1 MTKIPSEAVSERVA
15 SILAQRI
22 LSGEL
27 APGLRIKQD
36 ELAAELNTSRIPVRD
51 ALRILESRGLVTMRA
66 NTGARV
72 VAPARADIAAAFD
85 IRERLEPLLLADS
98 MANFAPQDVEA
109 LRALVRAGAAANT
122 PEAMMEHGREFHW
135 MTYSRHSS
143 TLLASMVERVWDVGQ
158 AFILGT
164 WKAMDATAAEHARHD
179 HLGEHHVLCEAI
191 ARREL
196 ETAQAALVLHV
207 RRIRAVVLAQVEAMH
222 MAEAVKVRA

>member
-15 SILAQRI
+15 AILARRI

-72 VAPARADIAAAFD
+72 VAPARSDIAAAFD

-98 MANFAPQDVEA
+98 MANFGAEDVEA
-109 LRALVRAGAAANT
+109 LRAVVRAGETATT
-122 PEAMMEHGREFHW
+122 PEDMIEHGREFHW
-135 MTYSRHSS
+135 MTYSRHTS
-143 TLLASMVERVWDVGQ
+143 TLLATMVERVWDVGQ
-158 AFILGT
+158 AFVLGT
-164 WKAMDATAAEHARHD
+164 WKAMDAAAAEHARQD
-179 HLGEHHVLCEAI
+179 HLREHHVLCEAI

-196 ETAQAALVLHV
+196 ETAQAALVLHL
-207 RRIRAVVLAQVEAMH
+207 RRVRAVVLGQVEAMH
-222 MAEAVKVRA
+222 PAQAARV